1 MAAMPT
7 SRILPFR
14 RRWLA
19 SLGAVTLTSLLPGL
33 ARAAPVWGTP
43 LQPGGPAPGRTEG
56 GPVDLGR

>member
-33 ARAAPVWGTP
+33 ARAAPVWH
-43 LQPGGPAPGRTEG
+43 PAPARWTC
-56 GPVDLGR
+56 PRPN